1 MKLFVGLFLLCS
13 LNLFAASEVE
23 MIDLSLRSLQSD
35 ESILDTAVLDTTLDQ
50 YRGTIPPLYSRYKAT
65 KSELARIEAKFTE
78 ANIPLY
84 FALIPYC
91 ESKFNPSAKGYGTAG
106 LWQFS
111 KQSARNFDLSVKKGN
126 DGRLDVDR
134 STDAVIRYLLYLK
147 KEFGSWYLADFA
159 YAMGEGKLQQLIH
172 KNGSKKIS
180 VLLKDPHFPS
190 GTKAHFAKTLLLD
203 AKIHYGKIEEES
215 NEKQEEEE
223 SK

>member
-65 KSELARIEAKFTE
+65 KPELARIEAKFTE

-134 STDAVIRYLLYLK
+134 
-147 KEFGSWYLADFA
+147 
-159 YAMGEGKLQQLIH
+159 
-172 KNGSKKIS
+172 
-180 VLLKDPHFPS
+180 
-190 GTKAHFAKTLLLD
+190 
-203 AKIHYGKIEEES
+203 
-215 NEKQEEEE
+215 
-223 SK
+223 

>member
-65 KSELARIEAKFTE
+65 KPELARIEAKFTE

-126 DGRLDVDR
+126 DGRLDVNR
-134 STDAVIRYLLYLK
+134 STDAVIRYFLYLK

-215 NEKQEEEE
+215 NEKQEEAE

>member
-1 MKLFVGLFLLCS
+1 F
-13 LNLFAASEVE
+13 
-23 MIDLSLRSLQSD
+23 
-35 ESILDTAVLDTTLDQ
+35 
-50 YRGTIPPLYSRYKAT
+50 
-65 KSELARIEAKFTE
+65 
-78 ANIPLY
+78 
-84 FALIPYC
+84 
-91 ESKFNPSAKGYGTAG
+91 
-106 LWQFS
+106 
-111 KQSARNFDLSVKKGN
+111 
-126 DGRLDVDR
+126 
-134 STDAVIRYLLYLK
+134 LYLK

-223 SK
+223 LK